1 MFHTALIPLV
11 QKAFRQ
17 ARQKVQTPVRLA
29 QQKRPSIGADGAPV
43 EPGHNLSVAAL
54 VKQETR
60 LDTLCH
66 SEGRLFVDVTACVE
80 TQLSHEQRP
89 FAYCW

>member
-1 MFHTALIPLV
+1 MFHATLIPLV
-11 QKAFRQ
+11 QKALSQSRQ
-17 ARQKVQTPVRLA
+17 EVQSPVRLA
-29 QQKRPSIGADGAPV
+29 QQKRPAIAADAAPV
-43 EPGHNLSVAAL
+43 EPGHDLSVAAP
-54 VKQETR
+54 VKEETR